1 MKKALIFAIAFIF
14 ALGTLAFAAPAK
26 TKVAIVK
33 GTPHDVIGDSWQ
45 FSLLDFKKRWETTWT
60 PKSEKAIEQMVRK
73 AIRLAGGFPVKK
85 GDEVMIK
92 VNLVQDMWFVFSL
105 ESQRARWTNTAMRD
119 ATWFNHQIQSILTD
133 GRIARAVALICKEKG
148 AKKVTIVA
156 GPNAGNAHAY
166 FLVYG
171 YVDMAKKLNPAM
183 DQWTHKGGWLEL
195 YDVNDAIADGTWKY
209 YKPKRGGFH
218 GLDKYPLPNNWVN
231 ANVRI
236 SIGKMKTHDNA
247 GVSLTLKNVGVG
259 LPPTRLVGAIKLGL
273 PHNKTQYVVADVNS
287 IAPIDYAIVDA
298 IWAVEGWGAFY
309 GEPVSMDLIIAG
321 KDAVAVDATGTRVM
335 GLQPSHYGNIRV
347 AAESGLGTYKADEI
361 EVVGDSIASVMKQ
374 FDIGAI
380 RGVGLYHKGPTAW

>member
-1 MKKALIFAIAFIF
+1 MRKAFVLAVVCIF
-14 ALGTLAFAAPAK
+14 ALSTLAFAAAK

-33 GTPHDVIGDSWQ
+33 GTPHEVIGDSWE
-45 FSLLDFKKRWETTWT
+45 FSMFDFRKRWETNWT
-60 PKSEKAIEQMVRK
+60 AKSEKEIEQMVRK
-73 AIRLAGGFPVKK
+73 AINLAGGFPVKK

-92 VNLVQDMWFVFSL
+92 INVVQDGWFVFSL
-105 ESQRARWTNTAMRD
+105 ESQRARWTNTPMRD
-119 ATWFNHQIQSILTD
+119 AKWFNHQMQSILTD

-156 GPNAGNAHAY
+156 GPNAGHAHAY

-171 YVDMAKKLNPAM
+171 YTDMAKKLNPAM

-195 YDVNDAIADGTWKY
+195 YDVSDAVADGTWKY
-209 YKPKRGGFH
+209 YKPKRSGLH
-218 GLDKYPLPNNWVN
+218 GLSQYPIPNNWVN
-231 ANVRI
+231 ADVRI

-247 GVSLTLKNVGVG
+247 GVSLTLKNVGIG
-259 LPPTRLVGAIKLGL
+259 IPPARIVGAIKLGL
-273 PHNKTQYVVADVNS
+273 PHDKTQWGVADVNS

-309 GEPVSMDLIIAG
+309 GEPVSMDLVIAG

-335 GLQPSHYGNIRV
+335 GLEPSHYGVIRV
-347 AAESGLGTYKADEI
+347 AADSGLGTWKADEI
-361 EVVGDSIASVMKQ
+361 EVVGDSIASVMRQ

-380 RGVGLYHKGPTAW
+380 TGVGIYHTGPTAW

>member
-1 MKKALIFAIAFIF
+1 MRKALILAVACIL
-14 ALGTLAFAAPAK
+14 ALSTLAFAAAK

-33 GTPHDVIGDSWQ
+33 GTPHEVIGDSWE
-45 FSLLDFKKRWETTWT
+45 FSIFDFRKRWETTWT
-60 PKSEKAIEQMVRK
+60 SKGEKAIEDMVRK
-73 AIRLAGGFPVKK
+73 AVDLAGGFPDVKGK
-85 GDEVMIK
+85 NVMIK

-119 ATWFNHQIQSILTD
+119 ATWFNHQVQSILTD

-148 AKKVTIVA
+148 AKKVTIIE
-156 GPNAGNAHAY
+156 GPNAGQTHAY
-166 FLVYG
+166 YLVYG

-195 YDVNDAIADGTWKY
+195 YDSSDSVADGTWKY
-209 YKPKRGGFH
+209 YKPKRKGLH
-218 GLDKYPLPNNWVN
+218 GLSEYPLPNNWVN
-231 ANVRI
+231 ADVRI

-247 GVSLTLKNVGVG
+247 GVSLTLKNVGIG
-259 LPPTRLVGAIKLGL
+259 IPPNRIVGAIKLGL
-273 PHNKTQYVVADVNS
+273 PHDKTQWVVADVNS

-309 GEPVSMDLIIAG
+309 GEPVSMDLVIAG

-335 GLQPSHYGNIRV
+335 GLEPSFYGVIR
-347 AAESGLGTYKADEI
+347 ACAESGLGTYKADEI
-361 EVVGDSIASVMKQ
+361 EVVGDSIESVMRQ

-380 RGVGLYHKGPTAW
+380 LGVGKYVTTPTAW

>member
-1 MKKALIFAIAFIF
+1 MRKVLILAVACIF
-14 ALGTLAFAAPAK
+14 ALSTLAFAAAK

-33 GTPHDVIGDSWQ
+33 GTPHEVIGDSWE
-45 FSLLDFKKRWETTWT
+45 FSMFDFRKRWETNWT
-60 PKSEKAIEQMVRK
+60 AKSEKAIERMVRK
-73 AIRLAGGFPVKK
+73 AVNLAGGFPVKR

-92 VNLVQDMWFVFSL
+92 VNVVQDAWFVFSL

-119 ATWFNHQIQSILTD
+119 AKWFNHQMQSILTD

-156 GPNAGNAHAY
+156 GPNAGHAHAY

-171 YVDMAKKLNPAM
+171 YVDMAKKLNRAM

-195 YDVNDAIADGTWKY
+195 YDVSDAVADGTWKY
-209 YKPKRGGFH
+209 YKPKRRGLH
-218 GLDKYPLPNNWVN
+218 GLSQYPLPNKWVN
-231 ANVRI
+231 ADVRI

-247 GVSLTLKNVGVG
+247 GVSLTLKNVGIG
-259 LPPTRLVGAIKLGL
+259 IPPVRIVGAIKLGL
-273 PHNKTQYVVADVNS
+273 PHDKTQWVVADVNS

-309 GEPVSMDLIIAG
+309 GEPVSMDLVIAG

-335 GLQPSHYGNIRV
+335 GLQPSHYGVIR
-347 AAESGLGTYKADEI
+347 ACADSGLGTWKADEI
-361 EVVGDSIASVMKQ
+361 EVVGDSIASVMRQ

-380 RGVGLYHKGPTAW
+380 IGVGLYHTGPTAW